1 MFVSGAQP
9 IRQWILTRIAEMT
22 EMLRSKDDV
31 TIVLPTL
38 NEEEAIES
46 VVTEL
51 KQVGY
56 HNILVVD
63 GYSTDGTV
71 KIAESNGCYV
81 VSQHSRGKCG
91 AIETAIENVKTPYL
105 LVMDGDLTYDPKDID
120 NLLVHADKYDQIIG
134 VRANGR
140 KNIPRTNRFG
150 NWLITK
156 TFNLLMGT
164 KLSDVCSGMYLMDTH
179 AARELELNALGFDV
193 EVEIAAQTAMNG
205 RVTEVPIAYRKRL
218 GSQKLS
224 SWKHGFQIMRTIF
237 GLAHR
242 YNPVLLFSGLVSLA
256 VIPAS
261 VILLW
266 TVLERVSSGA
276 WRGDYALSGLMLLL
290 LGSQGL
296 TVATISLLFRRMEK
310 RIMRQTRKS

>member
-1 MFVSGAQP
+1 
-9 IRQWILTRIAEMT
+9 
-22 EMLRSKDDV
+22 MLRSKDDI

-38 NEEEAIES
+38 NEEKAIES

-56 HNILVVD
+56 RNILVID

-71 KIAESNGCYV
+71 KIAESNGCCV
-81 VSQHSRGKCG
+81 LFQHSRGKCG

-120 NLLVHADKYDQIIG
+120 NFLIHADKYDQIIG

-164 KLSDVCSGMYLMDTH
+164 KLSDVCSGMYLIGTSV
-179 AARELELNALGFDV
+179 ARQLELNTSGFDV
-193 EVEIAAQTAMNG
+193 EVEIAAQTATNG
-205 RVTEVPIAYRKRL
+205 RVTEVPIAYRKRV
-218 GSQKLS
+218 GCQKLN
-224 SWKHGFQIMRTIF
+224 SWKHGFQIIRTVF
-237 GLAHR
+237 GLARR

-256 VIPAS
+256 AIPAS
-261 VILLW
+261 FVLGWTAFEGILYGLW
-266 TVLERVSSGA
+266 HSEHV
-276 WRGDYALSGLMLLL
+276 LSGLMLLL
-290 LGSQGL
+290 LASQGL
-296 TVATISLLFRRMEK
+296 TVASISLLFRRMEK
-310 RIMRQTRKS
+310 RMIRQTQNN